1 MEEGL
6 WVLVFQGNILFLM
19 FGDVHH
25 VSPDIV
31 LFDIVPF
38 DFTAHV
44 NTQ

>member
-6 WVLVFQGNILFLM
+6 WVLVFHGGLFLM
-19 FGDVHH
+19 FGDVNH
-25 VSPDIV
+25 VSPNIV